1 MKLTEPG
8 KTEMLFKHGEF
19 DIRRENGEL
28 LVLYRGVVTEQLTRD
43 PEVEKLLSALLDTN
57 QRLGQQNDTL
67 VNKVAYLAQD
77 NIAAWSRHAMANRIG
92 ADTAQLLIQAKDRIR
107 ELEAEVANLK
117 ASTAG

>member
-28 LVLYRGVVTEQLTRD
+28 LVVRLGVVTEQLTRD
-43 PEVEKLLSALLDTN
+43 PEVEKLLTALLDTN
-57 QRLGQQNDTL
+57 QRLGQQHDTM
-67 VNKVAYLAQD
+67 VNKVAYLTQD

-92 ADTAQLLIQAKDRIR
+92 ADTAQLLLQAKDRIR
-107 ELEAEVANLK
+107 ELEAEVESLK
-117 ASTAG
+117 APAG